1 MFEVF
6 LAEFLVLK
14 DIHETFGFRE
24 FRLTIRK
31 RKGLW
36 LFCFVFFCGKQPFLP
51 QRHLLSHKSSTV
63 SKSHFTEVV
72 SASAS
77 YSPIPVIDCT
87 PLQSSFFSYSTSI
100 YIFPVSAHN
109 SDYLHFSPDH
119 HSVSWVCFCLSFLPA
134 ANHLSHLIFSG
145 LGAVYFPALCSS
157 SYKQHGHHP
166 PFCLYHC
173 CSANSDNSKGSLYMH
188 LIFSIWDQQLPN
200 STRRA
205 HVAEERTCAHWR
217 IQVPK

>member
-1 MFEVF
+1 MPWVATKNVWSF
-6 LAEFLVLK
+6 LGRISGVKRHTWNIWFSGVQAYNKKKKRIVVVL
-14 DIHETFGFRE
+14 
-24 FRLTIRK
+24 
-31 RKGLW
+31 
-36 LFCFVFFCGKQPFLP
+36 LFFFCGKQPFLP

-157 SYKQHGHHP
+157 SY
-166 PFCLYHC
+166 
-173 CSANSDNSKGSLYMH
+173 
-188 LIFSIWDQQLPN
+188 
-200 STRRA
+200 
-205 HVAEERTCAHWR
+205 
-217 IQVPK
+217 